1 MYLKLLIMVTVKLK
15 KSLKRLP
22 QELRL
27 GTVPT
32 ITGWVRGLPRVRV
45 GSGSDGSGV
54 GQVHV
59 LPGHRSDGL
68 TKTSD
73 GLTLIL

>member
-59 LPGHRSDGL
+59 LPGRVNL
-68 TKTSD
+68 TY
-73 GLTLIL
+73 LILSISYLT